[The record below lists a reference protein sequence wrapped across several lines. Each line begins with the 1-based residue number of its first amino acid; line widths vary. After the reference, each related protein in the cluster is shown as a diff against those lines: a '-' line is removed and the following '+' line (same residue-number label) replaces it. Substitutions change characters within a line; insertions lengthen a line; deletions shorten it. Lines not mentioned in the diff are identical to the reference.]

1 VSDLELSR
9 RWMRAGAAC
18 GFAGGM
24 AYALAAFAPLP
35 EMLSYAAAF
44 AFGPLLALGIV
55 GLYHGLATGGGPG
68 PGPLLQSAAI
78 LGIAG
83 GFTVLIM
90 LTTQQSIFE
99 LMDRAIDKA
108 ASPAEGEA
116 YRQVLQG
123 LNAVQLGLDVAWD
136 VMIGASVVLFGIAM
150 QGHPAYGR
158 VVGGVGV
165 VLGILLLGFNLYH
178 FPVPPRDSSS
188 IDWGP
193 FVALWMMVVFVMLL
207 RQGRKTAGRL
217 DG

>member
-1 VSDLELSR
+1 MRDPDLSR

-18 GFAGGM
+18 GFAGGL

-35 EMLSYAAAF
+35 EMLSLAAAF

-55 GLYHGLATGGGPG
+55 GLYHGLTTERT
-68 PGPLLQSAAI
+68 GPLLQSAAI
-78 LGIAG
+78 LGVAG

-90 LTTQQSIFE
+90 LATQQSVFE
-99 LMDRAIDKA
+99 LLDRAIDNA
-108 ASPAEGEA
+108 ATSAEREA

-123 LNAVQLGLDVAWD
+123 ANAVQLGMDVAWD

-158 VVGGVGV
+158 LLGGIGV

-178 FPVPPRDSSS
+178 FPVPPANSNS

-193 FVALWMMVVFVMLL
+193 FVALWMMVVFVMLV
-207 RQGRKTAGRL
+207 RQSRKVGGT
-217 DG
+217 

>member
-1 VSDLELSR
+1 MSDPDLGR

-18 GFAGGM
+18 GFAGGL

-44 AFGPLLALGIV
+44 AFGPLVALGIV
-55 GLYHGLATGGGPG
+55 GLYHGLSTERTGPM
-68 PGPLLQSAAI
+68 LQSAAI

-90 LTTQQSIFE
+90 LATQQSVFE
-99 LMDRAIDKA
+99 LLDRAIDSA
-108 ASPAEGEA
+108 ATPAEGEA
-116 YRQVLQG
+116 YRQVLKG
-123 LNAVQLGLDVAWD
+123 VNAVQLGMDVAWD

-150 QGHPAYGR
+150 QGHRAYGR

-165 VLGILLLGFNLYH
+165 VLGILLLGFNLYY
-178 FPVPPRDSSS
+178 FPVPPANSES

-193 FVALWMMVVFVMLL
+193 FVALWMLVAFGMLW
-207 RQGRKTAGRL
+207 RQGRKL
-217 DG
+217 

>member
-1 VSDLELSR
+1 MRDPDLSR

-18 GFAGGM
+18 GFAGGL

-35 EMLSYAAAF
+35 EMLSFAAAF

-55 GLYHGLATGGGPG
+55 GLYHGLTTERT
-68 PGPLLQSAAI
+68 GPLLQSAAI

-90 LTTQQSIFE
+90 LATQQSVFE
-99 LMDRAIDKA
+99 LLDRAIDSA
-108 ASPAEGEA
+108 ATPAEREA

-123 LNAVQLGLDVAWD
+123 ANAVQLGMDVAWD

-158 VVGGVGV
+158 LLGGIGV

-178 FPVPPRDSSS
+178 FPVPPANSNS

-193 FVALWMMVVFVMLL
+193 FVALWMMVVFVMLV
-207 RQGRKTAGRL
+207 RQARRTGGP
-217 DG
+217 

>member
-1 VSDLELSR
+1 MRDPDLSR

-18 GFAGGM
+18 GFAGGL

-35 EMLSYAAAF
+35 EMLSLAAAF

-55 GLYHGLATGGGPG
+55 GLYHGLTTERT
-68 PGPLLQSAAI
+68 GPLLQSAAI

-90 LTTQQSIFE
+90 LATQQSVFE
-99 LMDRAIDKA
+99 LLDRAIDSA
-108 ASPAEGEA
+108 AAPAEREA

-123 LNAVQLGLDVAWD
+123 ANAVQLGMDVAWD

-158 VVGGVGV
+158 LLGGIGV

-178 FPVPPRDSSS
+178 FPVPPANSNS

-193 FVALWMMVVFVMLL
+193 FVALWMMVVFVMLV
-207 RQGRKTAGRL
+207 RQSRKVGGT
-217 DG
+217 